1 MSKQNTS
8 IIVFIIIL
16 DAVKDG
22 TIALQYCP
30 TEDMITDIL
39 TKPLSKPF
47 IIQLESRISE
57 LDYVQHEIKWEYYNI
72 KIILL

>member
-1 MSKQNTS
+1 MPKQNTS

-39 TKPLSKPF
+39 TKTLSKPF

-57 LDYVQHEIKWEYYNI
+57 LDYVQHEIKWEYYNN
-72 KIILL
+72 